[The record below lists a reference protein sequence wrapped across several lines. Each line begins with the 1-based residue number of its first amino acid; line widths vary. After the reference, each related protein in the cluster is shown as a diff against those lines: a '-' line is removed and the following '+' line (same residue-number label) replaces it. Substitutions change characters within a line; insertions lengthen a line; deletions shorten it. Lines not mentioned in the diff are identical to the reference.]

1 MEDGGWRMEDG
12 GWNHQQFNDIQDNIA
27 SYPGLQETQS
37 QKDNKQNNNKKQK
50 QTQAAT
56 SLKQQQNNSHLPKPE
71 VSAYGHA
78 APISRPR
85 VPI

>member
-1 MEDGGWRMEDG
+1 MEDG

-50 QTQAAT
+50 QTQ
-56 SLKQQQNNSHLPKPE
+56 QQPP
-71 VSAYGHA
+71 
-78 APISRPR
+78 
-85 VPI
+85 